1 MSSFENSRWYA
12 EDPHHWPAVHPGEV
26 LAVLQEGLGDEGGVE
41 VAALQLRQQSVRV
54 ELPDLLQV
62 AKDQVRPAEEGYIH
76 ISIHNIDID
85 IVFIT

>member
-1 MSSFENSRWYA
+1 M
-12 EDPHHWPAVHPGEV
+12 

-62 AKDQVRPAEEGYIH
+62 AKDQVRPAEEGVQCTVYGTLYP
-76 ISIHNIDID
+76 SSAGR
-85 IVFIT
+85 T